1 MPYSVR
7 KQSCTRS
14 DGKKGSYVL
23 KYKPKKPTKK
33 KKDSEGYVKAGCHTS
48 KSGANDQRAAIE
60 GGPSE
65 SKQYVQDDVV
75 TEAVLRR
82 YIRKLILADQ

>member
-1 MPYSVR
+1 MPYRVS
-7 KQSCTRS
+7 KQSCKRS

-33 KKDSEGYVKAGCHTS
+33 KKDGEGYVKAGCHTS
-48 KSGANDQRAAIE
+48 KQNAHDQRAAIE

-65 SKQYVQDDVV
+65 SINQRQDLLGE
-75 TEAVLRR
+75 TSLRSL
-82 YIRKLILADQ
+82 IRAILLSER